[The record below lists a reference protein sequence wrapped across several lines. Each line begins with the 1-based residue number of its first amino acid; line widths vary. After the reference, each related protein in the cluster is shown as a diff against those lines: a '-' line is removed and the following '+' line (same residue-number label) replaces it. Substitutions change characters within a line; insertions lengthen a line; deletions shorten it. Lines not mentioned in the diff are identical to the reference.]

1 MRLHSCLLT
10 AACAVGLLGTAA
22 AAPNHPLAAGAKDAG
37 PTASS
42 TLITTSIYLNVTDL
56 RGLENFVAATT
67 TPGSPS
73 YHRFLTLGQ
82 FVDRFA
88 PSTRSIQ
95 QLERY
100 LQSFGIKIDK
110 VYADHLDITVTGTAD
125 AINAA
130 LSTQLRDYTSN
141 GQRFHRPAWK
151 YVLPNGLSSMVLA
164 APGLNSAPTALHTH
178 IARVERGAS
187 SGEARSAVSWPK
199 SGTASGVPQQYTV
212 GDVANFYG
220 VNPLYRA
227 GIQGRG
233 QTIGIMTLANFNIA
247 DAYSYWN
254 DIGLK
259 VQPNRITVVPVDG
272 GTPVAAGVGDD
283 ETALD
288 VEQSGGLAPQAKV
301 RVYVAPNTN
310 SGFFDL
316 FYTAASENQAD
327 TVSISWGEAE
337 EFYLASFND
346 GTDETGQLQI
356 VHQALLESAAQGQ
369 SVFASSGDAGA
380 YDLNDPAYGLT
391 FTSTLSVD
399 SPGSDPAITSA
410 GGTTVPTTLKSV
422 THPNCPPIVITQ
434 EQVWGWDYLNNDWL
448 TCHNYVPYEFFPTG
462 GGGGVSSIWS
472 IPFYQHFVS
481 GMQRTQPGQV
491 MIYYPNAPSTDGAQN
506 LGTLPANFAGR
517 NVPDI
522 SLNADPETGYIV
534 VDCTDFPPTASD
546 SSCAAAGFGGT
557 SFVAPQLNGITAL
570 IDQAAGGRVG
580 LLNPMVYPLQQLTGF
595 LRLPGPFKDITA
607 GDNWFYYGVPG
618 YDDGAGLG
626 TLNAAN
632 LAAAYL
638 IFEH

>member
-22 AAPNHPLAAGAKDAG
+22 AAPNHPLTAGARDAG

-56 RGLENFVAATT
+56 QGLENFVAATT
-67 TPGSPS
+67 TPGGPG
-73 YHRFLTLGQ
+73 YHRFLTLDQ

-95 QLERY
+95 QLVRY

-125 AINAA
+125 ALNAA
-130 LSTQLRDYTSN
+130 LSTQLRDYTSD

-151 YVLPNGLSSMVLA
+151 YVLPNGLSPMVLGV
-164 APGLNSAPTALHTH
+164 PGLNNAPSAFHTH
-178 IARVERGAS
+178 IARVEQGAS
-187 SGEARSAVSWPK
+187 SSEARPAVTWPK

-212 GDVANFYG
+212 GDVANFYD

-227 GIQGRG
+227 GIQGSGR
-233 QTIGIMTLANFNIA
+233 TIGIMTLADFKIA
-247 DAYSYWN
+247 DAYSYWR
-254 DIGLK
+254 DIGLN
-259 VQPNRITVVPVDG
+259 VQPGRITKVLVDG
-272 GTPVAAGVGDD
+272 GTKVAAGVGDD
-283 ETALD
+283 ETSLD
-288 VEQSGGLAPQAKV
+288 VEQSGGLAPQARI
-301 RVYVAPNTN
+301 RVYIAPNTN

-316 FYTAASENQAD
+316 FYTAASENLAD
-327 TVSISWGEAE
+327 TISISWGEAE

-391 FTSTLSVD
+391 FSPTLSVD
-399 SPGSDPAITSA
+399 SPGSDPDITSA
-410 GGTTVPTTLKSV
+410 GGTTVPTTLRSV

-448 TCHNYVPYEFFPTG
+448 TCHNYVPDQFFPTG

-491 MIYYPNAPSTDGAQN
+491 MIYYPNAPSTDGSQN

-522 SLNADPETGYIV
+522 SLNADPQTGYIV
-534 VDCTDFPPTASD
+534 VDCTDFPRAAGYPD
-546 SSCAAAGFGGT
+546 CAAAGFGGT
-557 SFVAPQLNGITAL
+557 SFVAPQLNGMTAL

-580 LLNPMVYPLQQLTGF
+580 LLNPMIYPLQQLSGLWIF
-595 LRLPGPFKDITA
+595 QKPFNDITA
-607 GDNWFYYGVPG
+607 GDNWFYSGVLG
-618 YDDGAGLG
+618 YDDGSGIG
-626 TLNAAN
+626 TLNVAN

-638 IFEH
+638 VFEH